1 MAEFQELIKNFE
13 KIRDYMREFFVYGCK
28 VRQDFTGKS
37 LRTYDKERRRI
48 ECFLG
53 DYIRSEYTSKGKQ
66 IYISVDSKNIA
77 QNPLYAAWKAKS
89 FTDND
94 IMLHFFITDILW
106 DGKER
111 TVTGLTD
118 RILEEY
124 GVEFEEQTV
133 RLKLKEYEEE
143 EILQSRKQGKALYYR
158 LAEPEAFESSP
169 LYEHLMDAV
178 KLFQEISAFGFIGS
192 TVLDRERTGNDLFS
206 FKHHYLVHT
215 LEDGVLNE
223 LLETMRRRC
232 RVRFENRSAR
242 SGRVTQQEGVP
253 LSVFVST
260 QTGRRYLCIYLEAK
274 RRFVNMRLDA
284 ICRVVRLEEYPD
296 YEKRQEELRRNRKA
310 CWGVSFSGSS
320 RSLRMEEICLKL
332 RIDEKR
338 EEYVTDRLRRE
349 GRGGEVLRID
359 EHTVLYSGTFF
370 DCNEMLPWI
379 KTFTGRILDI
389 QVSNPAVAD
398 KLTNDLDRMYQMY
411 TDTAKEG

>member
-37 LRTYDKERRRI
+37 LRTYDNERRRI

-53 DYIRSEYTSKGKQ
+53 DYIRSDYTSKGKQ
-66 IYISVDSKNIA
+66 IYISVDSKNTA

-94 IMLHFFITDILW
+94 IMLHFFIMDILW

-133 RLKLKEYEEE
+133 RLKLKDYEGE

-158 LAEPEAFESSP
+158 LAEPETFESSP

-192 TVLDRERTGNDLFS
+192 TVLDRERSGNDLFS

-223 LLETMRRRC
+223 LLEAMRRRS

-284 ICRVVRLEEYPD
+284 ICKVVRLEEYPD
-296 YEKRQEELRRNRKA
+296 YEERQEELRRNRKA

-320 RSLRMEEICLKL
+320 RSLRKEEICLKL

-338 EEYVTDRLRRE
+338 EDYVTERLRRE

-398 KLTNDLDRMYQMY
+398 KLTKDLDRMYQMY
-411 TDTAKEG
+411 TDTAEEG